1 MKKISL
7 FLILIFLIGVLIFG
21 VFSWNAIYSPINTG
35 SNAEEVFIIEKGD
48 GAREIAYSLE
58 KEGFIRSR
66 HLFRVY
72 TFFKGISGR
81 LQAGE
86 YLLFPA
92 MTVPEIAE
100 KFVSGIVVGVK
111 VTIPEGFTINQ
122 IEERLNKE
130 LKLKISNFTVNNFK
144 QDFEFL
150 AAAPNNASL
159 EGFLFPDTY
168 QFSYKVGADEV
179 LRKMLDNF
187 GKKLNSEIREEIAIQ
202 NKSIF
207 EMVTMA
213 SLIEKEVKTIEDKK
227 LVSGVLWKRLN
238 YSIPLQVDATIIYI
252 TGKKTTKVSKTDT
265 KIDSPYNTYKY
276 LGLPLGPISNPGL
289 ESILASV
296 YPESSP
302 YLYYLSTPEGET
314 IFSKTLEEHN
324 IAKAKYLR

>member
-1 MKKISL
+1 L
-7 FLILIFLIGVLIFG
+7 
-21 VFSWNAIYSPINTG
+21 WNGIYSPIDTS
-35 SNAEEVFIIEKGD
+35 SNAGKIFIIEKGE
-48 GAREIAYSLE
+48 ATSEIAYNLE
-58 KEGFIRSR
+58 KEGFIRSG
-66 HLFRVY
+66 HLFRIY

-92 MTVPEIAE
+92 MTVPEITE
-100 KFVSGIVVGVK
+100 KFVFGKVIGIQ

-130 LKLKISNFTVNNFK
+130 LRLKISNFTVNDFK
-144 QDFEFL
+144 QDFGFL
-150 AAAPNNASL
+150 AAAPNDAFL

-168 QFSYKVGADEV
+168 QFSYKINADGV

-187 GKKLNSEIREEIAIQ
+187 GKQLNSEIREEITRQ

-207 EMVTMA
+207 EIVTMA
-213 SLIEKEVKTIEDKK
+213 SLIEKEVNNFEDRT
-227 LVSGVLWKRLN
+227 LVSGVLWKRLEN
-238 YSIPLQVDATIIYI
+238 GIPLQVDATISYI
-252 TGKKTTKVSKTDT
+252 TGRKDTNVTIEET

-276 LGLPLGPISNPGL
+276 PGLPVGPISNPGL

-296 YPESSP
+296 YPEDNP
-302 YLYYLSTPEGET
+302 FWYYLSTPEGET

-324 IAKAKYLR
+324 IAKAKYLK